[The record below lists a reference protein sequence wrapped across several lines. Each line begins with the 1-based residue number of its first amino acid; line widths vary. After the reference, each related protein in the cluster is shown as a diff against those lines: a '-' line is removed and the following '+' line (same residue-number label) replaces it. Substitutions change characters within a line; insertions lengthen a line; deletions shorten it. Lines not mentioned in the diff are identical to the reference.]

1 MIFIQ
6 KEISATVKVI
16 RSVDCCF
23 TRIVKKGINE
33 VTSVHKLEQG
43 EGGRRVEILCRVVTG
58 EEYSIQNE

>member
-6 KEISATVKVI
+6 KEISSTVKVI
-16 RSVDCCF
+16 RSVDCSF

-33 VTSVHKLEQG
+33 LALVHKLEQG
-43 EGGRRVEILCRVVTG
+43 EGGRCAEILGRVVTG

>member
-16 RSVDCCF
+16 RSVDCNF

-33 VTSVHKLEQG
+33 LTWVHKLE
-43 EGGRRVEILCRVVTG
+43 
-58 EEYSIQNE
+58 